1 MKSVAIVGLLLVV
14 IGLAALTYQ
23 GITYTTRDTVM
34 KVGPLE
40 ATAERQNTIPLPPVL
55 GVVAVGAGVVLLT
68 TGMRKRATTRHR
80 L

>member
-1 MKSVAIVGLLLVV
+1 MKSVAIVGLLLIL

-23 GITYTTRDTVM
+23 GVTYTTRDTVM

-40 ATAERQNTIPLPPVL
+40 ATAERQNTILLPPVL

-68 TGMRKRATTRHR
+68 TGLRKRASAQS
-80 L
+80 